1 MGWRERGKLELCDK
15 EEFPALKRRQTLRA
29 ERTGSRPL
37 SLKPSPPAL
46 PPPSLGEGVIN
57 DP

>member
-1 MGWRERGKLELCDK
+1 MVWGGEQRGEGGLQLWDK
-15 EEFPALKRRQTLRA
+15 EEFPALKRCQALRA

-37 SLKPSPPAL
+37 SPDS
-46 PPPSLGEGVIN
+46 STLGEGQMN